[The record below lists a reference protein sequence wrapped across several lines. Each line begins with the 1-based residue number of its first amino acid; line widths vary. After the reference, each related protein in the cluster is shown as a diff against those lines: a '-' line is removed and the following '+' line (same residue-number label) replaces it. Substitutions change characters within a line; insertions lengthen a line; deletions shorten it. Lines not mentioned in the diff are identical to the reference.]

1 MEAYISITPNG
12 DERYHGYYLSM
23 FYWILYTIAE
33 WSTGK
38 GLEQSLRSINT
49 FRIDMI
55 ELIHDDNE
63 LVILHFKDLAIRL
76 VDQYAYFQGE
86 MNLKNIN
93 KNMYCKSDNNII
105 NFTYDVHIG
114 VESLGKILKRL
125 TPLLRLSMYI
135 SIYHRLWFLHAKHN
149 KFRSSFPNG
158 QSIGKIHSFEIL
170 KTAISKIQY
179 YFHEDCTL
187 CLTHPIVY
195 VHPLI

>member
-12 DERYHGYYLSM
+12 DEPYHGYYLFL
-23 FYWILYTIAE
+23 FYWILYTIDE

-38 GLEQSLRSINT
+38 GLEQSLRSINA

-93 KNMYCKSDNNII
+93 NKYVLQKWQQYNYFHIQCTHWGWKSGEDII
-105 NFTYDVHIG
+105 KINTTYETTNV
-114 VESLGKILKRL
+114 
-125 TPLLRLSMYI
+125 YI
-135 SIYHRLWFLHAKHN
+135 YL
-149 KFRSSFPNG
+149 SSFVIPSCKA
-158 QSIGKIHSFEIL
+158 QQ
-170 KTAISKIQY
+170 IQ
-179 YFHEDCTL
+179 E
-187 CLTHPIVY
+187 
-195 VHPLI
+195 